1 MLYISYLLKRK
12 TAVCSHQIYQ
22 TVIIEKSSKVVLIG
36 TNACH
41 CHSDVVVFL
50 VLKRAACIHI
60 FCQHDT
66 IGSNFP
72 SKSRVV
78 TVKTKA
84 ISTGTPG
91 LTSYCS
97 RTICIDKT
105 LALYCPF
112 NGMQNDFMALI
123 HFLTAFLCN
132 IFTSP
137 LHCRPGARQ
146 CWLC

>member
-1 MLYISYLLKRK
+1 MLYISYPLKRK

-41 CHSDVVVFL
+41 WHSDVVVFL

-60 FCQHDT
+60 FCQRDT